1 MSTARSDGFPACG
14 GKGWLV
20 MFNTDTRALE
30 LQRCDA
36 CCLFQSD
43 EAAREHVARNPAL
56 QAEAQKALDAAT
68 ARPEPAG
75 KTGGPAS
82 TKTYL
87 VGVREV
93 HFRYYKVDAENEE
106 QAKDLVHERGP
117 EVEDIEFSEFSHE
130 LSRETWTVEEDQEG
144 KPAS

>member
-1 MSTARSDGFPACG
+1 MNTAQSNECPACG

-20 MFNTDTRALE
+20 MFNTDRHALE

-43 EAAREHVARNPAL
+43 EMAREYVACNPAL
-56 QAEAQKALDAAT
+56 QAEVEKAFSASAA
-68 ARPEPAG
+68 RGQSGNE
-75 KTGGPAS
+75 TGGHS
-82 TKTYL
+82 MTKTYL

-93 HFRYYKVDAENEE
+93 HFRYYKVQAENEE

-117 EVEDIEFSEFSHE
+117 EVEDIGFSEFSHE
-130 LSRETWTVEEDQEG
+130 LGRDTWSVEETSEEE
-144 KPAS
+144 SNS

>member
-1 MSTARSDGFPACG
+1 
-14 GKGWLV
+14 

-43 EAAREHVARNPAL
+43 EAAREHVARSPAL
-56 QAEAQKALDAAT
+56 QAEVEKAFGPSAT
-68 ARPEPAG
+68 RGQSENE
-75 KTGGPAS
+75 TGGHNM

-93 HFRYYKVDAENEE
+93 HFRYYKITAENEE
-106 QAKDLVHERGP
+106 QAKDLVHKRGP

-130 LSRETWTVEEDQEG
+130 CDRETWSVEESN
-144 KPAS
+144 A